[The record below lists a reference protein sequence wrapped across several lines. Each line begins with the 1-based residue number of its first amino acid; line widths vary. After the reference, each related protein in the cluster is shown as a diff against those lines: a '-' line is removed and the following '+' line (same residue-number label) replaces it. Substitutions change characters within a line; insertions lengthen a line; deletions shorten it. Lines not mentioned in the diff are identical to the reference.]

1 MAGTGTLS
9 RIVLS
14 MQNLVALQR
23 CPLCARDAALAS
35 VLYDVGS
42 VGVGIVR
49 CERCGLVF
57 ATAGAGAEE
66 LGADYNARAARD
78 RSAGLEAAGAVR
90 PGAERKRV
98 RLALYDR
105 LSQQKITRPR
115 EGARALDIGCNTGLL
130 LDLLREFGY
139 QTEGIE
145 RSPAAADAVAA
156 GHRIYRIDIE
166 GADDL
171 EGRFDLITLTHVLEH
186 LRRPVEALKWI
197 GRHLTPEGIAVIEVP
212 NFDDRARP
220 LWGLSYRALEL
231 GDHLSFFDRQT
242 LRSAIDRAELK
253 LLDLWSAPQAGS
265 LVMPSLLSGIDCGL
279 GLLRSLRGRAKVAT
293 AGSGRLRGGGRLG
306 RLTER
311 GLAVLDRVDPA
322 LEGIFGGECAW
333 GANLVALVGPGLSA

>member
-1 MAGTGTLS
+1 M
-9 RIVLS
+9 
-14 MQNLVALQR
+14 
-23 CPLCARDAALAS
+23 
-35 VLYDVGS
+35 LYAVGP

-49 CERCGLVF
+49 CDRCDLVF
-57 ATAGAGAEE
+57 ATAGASAEE

-78 RSAGLEAAGAVR
+78 RAAGLEAMGDVR
-90 PGAERKRV
+90 PGCARKRV

-105 LSQQKITRPR
+105 LSRHRIGRPR
-115 EGARALDIGCNTGLL
+115 GGARALDIGCNTGLL
-130 LDLLREFGY
+130 LDVLREFGY

-156 GHRIYRIDIE
+156 GHRIHRVDIE

-171 EGRFDLITLTHVLEH
+171 DGRFDLITLTHVLEH
-186 LRRPVEALKWI
+186 LRHPVDALRWI

-212 NFDDRARP
+212 NFDERARP

-242 LRSAIDRAELK
+242 LRSAIDRAELTSF
-253 LLDLWSAPQAGS
+253 DLWSAPQAGS
-265 LVMPSLLSGIDCGL
+265 VVMPSLLSGIDCGL
-279 GLLRSLRGRAKVAT
+279 GVLRRARGRAPVAA

-306 RLTER
+306 RLTEQV
-311 GLAVLDRVDPA
+311 LAVLDRVDPA

-333 GANLVALVGPGLSA
+333 GANLIALVGPRSYKITKPNSQEKSPEV